1 METHKREFAFIS
13 RRNIMIYLSGKK
25 IQCTD
30 QIGVMLSFN
39 AGKQRIS
46 GHDIFAADNGCF
58 VQPDKYS
65 DEGFINWLKKLD
77 AKSCLFATAPDVVGD
92 AQATR
97 LRAYPM
103 LRKIREMG
111 FKASYVCQDGERPDL
126 IDWQK
131 MDAVFIGG
139 STEWKLSQAA
149 GDIIAEAKR
158 RSKWVHMGRVNSYRR
173 MRLAAV
179 LGCDSVDG
187 TMLAFAPDKNLIQL
201 NNWLKEL
208 NNQTIFKL

>member
-1 METHKREFAFIS
+1 
-13 RRNIMIYLSGKK
+13 MIYLSGKK

-39 AGKQRIS
+39 AGKQGIN
-46 GHDIFAADNGCF
+46 GHNIFAADNGCF

-65 DEGFINWLKKLD
+65 DKGFINWLKKLD

-92 AQATR
+92 AEATR

-103 LRKIREMG
+103 LKIIRELG
-111 FKASYVCQDGERPDL
+111 FQASYVCQDGERPDL
-126 IDWQK
+126 IDWEK
-131 MDAVFIGG
+131 MDSVFIGG

-149 GDIIAEAKR
+149 GDIIAEGKR
-158 RSKWVHMGRVNSYRR
+158 RSKWVHMGRVNSFKRL
-173 MRLAAV
+173 RLAAV

-187 TMLAFAPDKNLIQL
+187 TFLAFGPDKNKVKL

-208 NNQTIFKL
+208 NTQTIFNL